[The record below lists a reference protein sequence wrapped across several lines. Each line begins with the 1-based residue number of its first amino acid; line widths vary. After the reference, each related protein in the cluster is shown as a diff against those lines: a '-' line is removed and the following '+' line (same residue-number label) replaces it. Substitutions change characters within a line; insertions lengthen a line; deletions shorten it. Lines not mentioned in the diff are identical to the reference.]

1 MKKMWIFRK
10 RKKRDKLL
18 VTVFK
23 RYVSFVLIIGCIYL
37 LSYIY
42 LGIGLTKVIDKN
54 SIPVIDIIN
63 GKYIDYNKINV
74 NELKKLNGEIE
85 ILDTSGNVK
94 KRVGNISAKKKHY
107 TEKEL
112 LNLAS
117 RKQWKNYQ
125 VFLNSVKDK
134 NGEEYIYILR
144 LPKDKFIFNVKLLQ
158 MPFSVGKPFYK
169 EYGKV
174 FLVAIGLAL
183 FCVIL
188 YSTWTARRISRPL
201 KKIDD
206 TLLDII
212 NGNYDET
219 LNLKGEEEFEVVKE
233 TLNFLITKLK
243 KSEEEN
249 KRLEE
254 SKNKLM
260 LDLAHDIKTP
270 MTTIKSYSMA
280 LYEDMIDDEEKR
292 KEYYK
297 TLYKKSE
304 RVSELI
310 EELFELVKLDNPKSK
325 INLSKLDI
333 TEELRITVLE
343 FYEEIEKEGLEL
355 IIDIPEGPIFL
366 DLDMKLIRRGISN
379 ILENSLKYNKTATYI
394 KVELFKTKNSVEIII
409 GDNGV
414 GIPQD
419 IKEIVFD
426 EFVRGDKSRGTNGGT
441 GLGLAIAKKGIEKH
455 NGEIRLLNT
464 IKGAVFK
471 ITLNSNE

>member
-10 RKKRDKLL
+10 KKKRDKLL

-23 RYVSFVLIIGCIYL
+23 RYISFVLIIGCIYL

-94 KRVGNISAKKKHY
+94 KRIGNISTKKEHY

-117 RKQWKNYQ
+117 RKEWRNYQ

-134 NGEEYIYILR
+134 SGKEYIYILR

-188 YSTWTARRISRPL
+188 YSTWTARKISRPL
-201 KKIDD
+201 KKIDN

-212 NGNYDET
+212 NGNYNET

-280 LYEDMIDDEEKR
+280 LYEDMIDDENKR

-325 INLSKLDI
+325 INLSKVDI

-379 ILENSLKYNKTATYI
+379 ILENSLKYNKDATYI
-394 KVELFKTKNSVEIII
+394 KVELFKRANYVEIII

-414 GIPQD
+414 GIPEE
-419 IKEIVFD
+419 IKETAFD

-455 NGEIRLLNT
+455 NGEIKLLNT